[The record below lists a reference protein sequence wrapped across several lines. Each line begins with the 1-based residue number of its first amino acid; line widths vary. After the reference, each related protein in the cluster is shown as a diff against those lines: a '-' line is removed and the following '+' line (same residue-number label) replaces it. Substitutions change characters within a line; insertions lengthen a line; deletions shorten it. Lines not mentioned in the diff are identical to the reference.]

1 MTVIARVVAEEL
13 QRAWGRGKVINPKS
27 CCSSTYLNL
36 EPWYLGG
43 WKSRRA
49 VNAEVVRSA
58 AEQLNI
64 IPFCLQKKKRCA
76 AAQKKWKNFHQ
87 NKYGLVFGA

>member
-1 MTVIARVVAEEL
+1 MGSREGDKSEVLLQQYLPKFRVGTLVV
-13 QRAWGRGKVINPKS
+13 G
-27 CCSSTYLNL
+27 
-36 EPWYLGG
+36 
-43 WKSRRA
+43 KSRRA

>member
-1 MTVIARVVAEEL
+1 MGSREGDKSEVLL
-13 QRAWGRGKVINPKS
+13 QQYLPKFRALVPWW
-27 CCSSTYLNL
+27 L
-36 EPWYLGG
+36 E
-43 WKSRRA
+43 KNRRA